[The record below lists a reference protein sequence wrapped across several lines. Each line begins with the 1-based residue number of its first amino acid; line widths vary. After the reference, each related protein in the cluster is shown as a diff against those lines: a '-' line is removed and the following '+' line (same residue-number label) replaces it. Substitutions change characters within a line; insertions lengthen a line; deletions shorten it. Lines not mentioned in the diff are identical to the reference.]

1 MVRTGANS
9 FLQWDFDNPASAF
22 GTPYSSPSYKK
33 FGLQQKITSFT
44 VNNTKKTL
52 SELASVKP
60 TDYAYGKQNGS
71 ISVDFVLS
79 SPWILGLLFGAPAK
93 TNSTGSAAATQTYT
107 TTANDS
113 TVRTSTLQMGFQGQ
127 TANLTR
133 TLSGC
138 TLNSLAITAAVDDM
152 VNASADFAYAKEQ
165 QPTTSF
171 SASSATDL
179 MNFPYTFAH
188 GLFKWKGN
196 TGDSL
201 TTQTEI
207 QNMDITFAQNSE
219 LLFGMNSHFAVDAYR
234 QLFDITG
241 KFQVSLKD
249 RSFITNIMEQIKADS
264 GTTNDTRSHAQLE
277 LFFTNKG
284 TGNGL
289 KTIKIT
295 CDGIGID
302 SHSITG
308 LEPNEPVFEDISW
321 QIKNAVIVAQ
331 TATTN
336 DEPIGS

>member
-1 MVRTGANS
+1 
-9 FLQWDFDNPASAF
+9 
-22 GTPYSSPSYKK
+22 
-33 FGLQQKITSFT
+33 
-44 VNNTKKTL
+44 
-52 SELASVKP
+52 
-60 TDYAYGKQNGS
+60 
-71 ISVDFVLS
+71 
-79 SPWILGLLFGAPAK
+79 
-93 TNSTGSAAATQTYT
+93 
-107 TTANDS
+107 
-113 TVRTSTLQMGFQGQ
+113 MGFQGQ

-165 QPTTSF
+165 QPTATF

-219 LLFGMNSHFAVDAYR
+219 LLFGMNSHFAVGAYR

-321 QIKNAVIVAQ
+321 QIKNATIVAQ

-336 DEPIGS
+336 AEPKGS

>member
-33 FGLQQKITSFT
+33 FGLQQKITFFT

-93 TNSTGSAAATQTYT
+93 TNSTGSAA
-107 TTANDS
+107 DS

-165 QPTTSF
+165 QPTATF

>member
-9 FLQWDFDNPASAF
+9 YLQWDFDNPALAF
-22 GTPYSSPSYKK
+22 GTPYGSPSWKK
-33 FGLQQKITSFT
+33 FGLQQKITGFSIS
-44 VNNTKKTL
+44 NSKKTL
-52 SELASVKP
+52 SELYSIKP
-60 TDYAYGKQNGS
+60 TDYAYGKQTGS

-79 SPWILGLLFGAPAK
+79 SPWILGLLFGAP
-93 TNSTGSAAATQTYT
+93 TSVSSSGSASASHTYNAV
-107 TTANDS
+107 ANDS
-113 TVRTSTLQMGFQGQ
+113 TVRTSTLEMGFQGQ

-133 TLSGC
+133 KLSGC
-138 TLNSLAITAAVDDM
+138 TLNSLSISAAVDDM
-152 VNASADFAYAKEQ
+152 VNASADFSYAKEQ
-165 QPTTSF
+165 QPTATF

-196 TGDSL
+196 TSDSL

-207 QNMDITFAQNSE
+207 QSMDISFSQNSE
-219 LLFGMNSHFAVDAYR
+219 LLFGMNSHFAVSAYR

-241 KFQVSLKD
+241 KFQLSLKD
-249 RSFITNIMEQIKADS
+249 KSFITNIMEQIKQDS
-264 GTTNDTRSHAQLE
+264 GTTLETRSHAQLE

-302 SHSITG
+302 SHSTSG

-336 DEPIGS
+336 AEPKGS